1 MVTVAVFLLVGFF
14 VAVASVMCID
24 FKCFYRSEQYNMSCF
39 VTKPTKWHVH
49 PAKTQISLGIRL
61 VRSVFAVR
69 WWKLGPLA
77 TQWVHKEDWSDWVD
91 AQADLSLCWAHM
103 PFCWCCHEA
112 AHYAFV
118 GGIVHW
124 WACMGK
130 AWQTVAKLSTN
141 FRVLPDSIISY
152 YHFLADRN
160 NAQRILFSEVLYL
173 RKDGQTCTH
182 FIKLGLHFRK
192 NVYGVK
198 GFFST
203 PVKVFLQLIIMNMLS
218 PILCDR
224 SSW

>member
-1 MVTVAVFLLVGFF
+1 MRLFIHWLLDGNCGCFLLVGFF

-77 TQWVHKEDWSDWVD
+77 TQWAHKEDWSDWVD

-112 AHYAFV
+112 AIMLLLV
-118 GGIVHW
+118 GLSIDEH
-124 WACMGK
+124 
-130 AWQTVAKLSTN
+130 AWVK
-141 FRVLPDSIISY
+141 PDK
-152 YHFLADRN
+152 
-160 NAQRILFSEVLYL
+160 Q
-173 RKDGQTCTH
+173 
-182 FIKLGLHFRK
+182 
-192 NVYGVK
+192 
-198 GFFST
+198 
-203 PVKVFLQLIIMNMLS
+203 S
-218 PILCDR
+218 PN
-224 SSW
+224 